1 MRDNFEREL
10 RRLREDVLTMG
21 SMVEGAILDSVEALK
36 KRDMNS
42 SRRLVAYDNQINQRR
57 FALEHD
63 TLTLIATQQPMASDM
78 RYLAAILYIVNE
90 LERMGDYAKGIARIN
105 LMIGEEAFIKPL
117 VDIPRMAEQGC
128 SMLKRALDA
137 FARQDVELART
148 VPLEDEM
155 VDDLYNQINRELLVI
170 IMSSPSSMDQANYL
184 QWTAHNLERFADRVV
199 NICER
204 VIFTVTGEVV
214 EFAQSSL
221 QEEEDINVTAL

>member
-10 RRLREDVLTMG
+10 RRLKEDVLTLG

-36 KRDMNS
+36 KRDLPS
-42 SRRLVAYDNQINQRR
+42 SRRLVAYDGQINQRR

-78 RYLAAILYIVNE
+78 RYLATILYIVNE

-105 LMIGEEAFIKPL
+105 LMIDEEALIKPL
-117 VDIPRMAEQGC
+117 IDIPRMADQAC
-128 SMLKRALDA
+128 SMLNRALDA
-137 FARQDVELART
+137 FARQDVELARA
-148 VPLEDEM
+148 VPLEDDII
-155 VDDLYNQINRELLVI
+155 DDLYNQVNRELLVI
-170 IMSSPSSMDQANYL
+170 IMSSPTSMDQANYL
-184 QWTAHNLERFADRVV
+184 QWAAHNLERFGDRVV

-204 VIFTVTGEVV
+204 VIFAVTGEMV

-221 QEEEDINVTAL
+221 QEE